1 MKFRTGAAISGSV
14 WVVFWVIL
22 NYFILPRYEFGQG
35 WQYLTAIP
43 ALATMIFVIYTA
55 EKDRGI
61 VAEFLFQKMKTIDKN
76 EIDLI
81 EPKNKLSESKDKSP
95 DIKTE
100 ELLPRSVVS
109 KN

>member
-1 MKFRTGAAISGSV
+1 
-14 WVVFWVIL
+14 
-22 NYFILPRYEFGQG
+22 
-35 WQYLTAIP
+35 
-43 ALATMIFVIYTA
+43 MIFVIYTA